1 VNDDGISI
9 VDWLEASEGDY
20 CRDLAQFKIGVLD
33 EILDAQKSHQFFEE
47 MLKFYEDQFDDSSLY
62 DRMRFYLPLM
72 FLEESF
78 YLPFEHF
85 HWKIKY
91 DEDASSFKK
100 RFYDYF
106 TKSEQYLNL

>member
-1 VNDDGISI
+1 NGVSI

-33 EILDAQKSHQFFEE
+33 EILDTQRSQQFFEQ
-47 MLKFYEDQFDDSSLY
+47 MLKLYEEQFDDTSLH

-78 YLPFEHF
+78 YLPFEYF

-91 DEDASSFKK
+91 DEDARSFEK
-100 RFYDYF
+100 RFIDYF
-106 TKSEQYLNL
+106 RKSEQYFNL